1 MNCNTVISE
10 LIFDAFNKIWFSVP
24 VAVVSEAPVVDAAAV
39 VSFIDAVVFALVVV
53 GDVVIDVVILVD
65 EDVDVSINKMRLVH
79 YCKTLIDYN
88 QKKSQVIKYLHMSNL
103 PAQTIEDKAS
113 AKTDIV
119 VNRIFPISS
128 DSCR

>member
-1 MNCNTVISE
+1 MNCNTVI

-65 EDVDVSINKMRLVH
+65 EDVDVSINNTV
-79 YCKTLIDYN
+79 Y
-88 QKKSQVIKYLHMSNL
+88 
-103 PAQTIEDKAS
+103 
-113 AKTDIV
+113 DIIA
-119 VNRIFPISS
+119 NFEKWF
-128 DSCR
+128 

>member
-10 LIFDAFNKIWFSVP
+10 PTEKNMIFDAFNKIWFSVP

-79 YCKTLIDYN
+79 YCKTLIDCLRN
-88 QKKSQVIKYLHMSNL
+88 PKS
-103 PAQTIEDKAS
+103 
-113 AKTDIV
+113 
-119 VNRIFPISS
+119 
-128 DSCR
+128 